1 MKKGIVF
8 IISLLLVLNSSL
20 VVGVQAKDVSEMND
34 KEREEYINKVFDP
47 KLVDRLNKQGD
58 KKQVYQ
64 PKSLTGS
71 NRGVRAAKGRYP
83 KRKGVI
89 LYTPDKYK
97 GVVPL
102 GHAGMVYDK
111 DWIIEALDKVKW
123 GKNKWNKDHSK
134 CYALGVKGTSV
145 KQDAKAGDYCVKQI
159 GKPYNYNYYNMGTRK
174 SFYCSQLVYAAY
186 LDTCGVD
193 LNTPSFDIGPLKA
206 IHPVELLEGPKTT
219 LLYRSS

>member
-34 KEREEYINKVFDP
+34 KERDEYINEVFDP
-47 KLVDRLNKQGD
+47 KLVDELNKKGN

-64 PKSLTGS
+64 AKSLTGS

-193 LNTPSFDIGPLKA
+193 LNTPSFDIGSLKA